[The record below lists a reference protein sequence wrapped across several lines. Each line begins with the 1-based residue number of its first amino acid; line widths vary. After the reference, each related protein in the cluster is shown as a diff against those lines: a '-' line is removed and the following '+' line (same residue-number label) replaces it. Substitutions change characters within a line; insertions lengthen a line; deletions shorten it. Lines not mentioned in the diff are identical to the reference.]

1 SEEYLRV
8 YPPYINYFEVTKE
21 ALSSCDR
28 QFPRFH
34 AFLKCNE
41 SKPECGR
48 QTLSE
53 LLITPVQRIPRII
66 LLLQDLLKRTDTGHI
81 DYKQLEESVEKL
93 KNVMEHINEDKRK
106 TEKQM
111 HMFELIRDIED
122 VPATVLSSHRWF
134 ISRHD
139 VLELNISNNGKTNKP
154 LSIALFLFSDSI
166 EIAKIRSGHGFV
178 AMKDSY
184 KPYRHLEFLTYSNI
198 RSVID
203 FTDSEDVVNGF
214 GLLVHWSDDPQERLL
229 TFKING
235 DSSIK
240 TELINKISQMMCTS
254 NCAPSPDMFVW
265 KTSSDILHSMP
276 KTGGSIG
283 PIDTGTIKRA
293 FTDSIKGMRRKV
305 KRTISNRSN
314 RRPFTPLSKNV
325 DQLDTMDESFT
336 DL

>member
-1 SEEYLRV
+1 SEELLRV
-8 YPPYINYFEVTKE
+8 YLPYINYFEVTKE

-122 VPATVLSSHRWF
+122 VPATVLSSHHWF

-166 EIAKIRSGHGFV
+166 EVR
-178 AMKDSY
+178 
-184 KPYRHLEFLTYSNI
+184 
-198 RSVID
+198 
-203 FTDSEDVVNGF
+203 
-214 GLLVHWSDDPQERLL
+214 
-229 TFKING
+229 
-235 DSSIK
+235 
-240 TELINKISQMMCTS
+240 
-254 NCAPSPDMFVW
+254 
-265 KTSSDILHSMP
+265 
-276 KTGGSIG
+276 
-283 PIDTGTIKRA
+283 
-293 FTDSIKGMRRKV
+293 
-305 KRTISNRSN
+305 
-314 RRPFTPLSKNV
+314 
-325 DQLDTMDESFT
+325 
-336 DL
+336 

>member
-1 SEEYLRV
+1 
-8 YPPYINYFEVTKE
+8 
-21 ALSSCDR
+21 
-28 QFPRFH
+28 
-34 AFLKCNE
+34 
-41 SKPECGR
+41 
-48 QTLSE
+48 
-53 LLITPVQRIPRII
+53 
-66 LLLQDLLKRTDTGHI
+66 
-81 DYKQLEESVEKL
+81 
-93 KNVMEHINEDKRK
+93 
-106 TEKQM
+106 
-111 HMFELIRDIED
+111 
-122 VPATVLSSHRWF
+122 
-134 ISRHD
+134 
-139 VLELNISNNGKTNKP
+139 
-154 LSIALFLFSDSI
+154 
-166 EIAKIRSGHGFV
+166 
-178 AMKDSY
+178 
-184 KPYRHLEFLTYSNI
+184 HLEFLTYSNI

-293 FTDSIKGMRRKV
+293 FTNEKESEENYS
-305 KRTISNRSN
+305 ISNRSN

-336 DL
+336 DLDSTLNTCTLSVAPPFPPTPMRGPPTKRQALGYGHSFSSMDLTKLGSTGTL